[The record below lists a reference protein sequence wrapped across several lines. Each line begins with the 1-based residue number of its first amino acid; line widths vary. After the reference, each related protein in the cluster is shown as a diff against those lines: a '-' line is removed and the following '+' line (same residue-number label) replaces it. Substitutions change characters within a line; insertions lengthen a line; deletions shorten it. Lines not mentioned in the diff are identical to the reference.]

1 MEKKANAKITNY
13 VDEMSLNVITKIQQG
28 ENNES
33 LISYIQDYPLFT
45 LDSEDFTKRKRVK
58 NKIPLGDRCC
68 AKRADGGQCTR
79 RKKNDQDNYC
89 GTHMKGTPHG
99 TINVIVS
106 DLVGVKKEV
115 WVEEIGGIM
124 YYLDNNNNIYNT
136 EDVMSNRENPKI
148 IAKWRKNMLGG
159 YELCE

>member
-1 MEKKANAKITNY
+1 MEKKANAKIMEY
-13 VDEMSLNVITKIQQG
+13 VSGMQINIISNIREGMDNDDIIRYIQQYPQF
-28 ENNES
+28 S
-33 LISYIQDYPLFT
+33 LET
-45 LDSEDFTKRKRVK
+45 EDFTKRKRIK
-58 NKIPLGDRCC
+58 NKIPLADRCC
-68 AKRADGGQCTR
+68 AKRANGEQCTR
-79 RKKNDQDNYC
+79 RKKSDQDNYC
-89 GTHMKGTPHG
+89 GTHIKGVPHG
-99 TINVIVS
+99 SINVVVS
-106 DLVGVKKEV
+106 DFVGVKKEV

>member
-1 MEKKANAKITNY
+1 MEKKANAKIMEY
-13 VDEMSLNVITKIQQG
+13 VSGMQINIITKIREGIDNDDIIQ
-28 ENNES
+28 
-33 LISYIQDYPLFT
+33 YIQQYPQFSLET
-45 LDSEDFTKRKRVK
+45 EDFTKRKRIK

-68 AKRADGGQCTR
+68 AKRANGEQCTR
-79 RKKNDQDNYC
+79 RKKSDQDNYC
-89 GTHMKGTPHG
+89 GTHMKGVPHG
-99 TINVIVS
+99 SINVVVS
-106 DLVGVKKEV
+106 DFVGVKKEV

-148 IAKWRKNMLGG
+148 IEKWRKNMLGG

>member
-13 VDEMSLNVITKIQQG
+13 VDEMRLNVITKIQQG
-28 ENNES
+28 ETNES
-33 LISYIQDYPLFT
+33 LISYIQEYPLFS

-124 YYLDNNNNIYNT
+124 YYLDNNNNVYNA
-136 EDVMSNRENPKI
+136 EDIMSNRTNPKI
-148 IAKWRKNMLGG
+148 IAKWEKNLRGE
-159 YELCE
+159 YEICN

>member
-13 VDEMSLNVITKIQQG
+13 VDEMRLNVITKIQQG

>member
-1 MEKKANAKITNY
+1 MET
-13 VDEMSLNVITKIQQG
+13 
-28 ENNES
+28 
-33 LISYIQDYPLFT
+33 
-45 LDSEDFTKRKRVK
+45 EDFTKRKRIK

-68 AKRADGGQCTR
+68 AKRANGEQCTR
-79 RKKNDQDNYC
+79 RKKSDQDNYC
-89 GTHMKGTPHG
+89 GTHMKGVPHG
-99 TINVIVS
+99 SINVVVS
-106 DLVGVKKEV
+106 DFVGVKKEV

>member
-1 MEKKANAKITNY
+1 MEKKANAKIMEY
-13 VDEMSLNVITKIQQG
+13 VSGMQINIISKIREGMDNDDIIRYIQQYPSF
-28 ENNES
+28 S
-33 LISYIQDYPLFT
+33 LET
-45 LDSEDFTKRKRVK
+45 EDFTKRKRIK

-68 AKRADGGQCTR
+68 AKRANGEQCTR
-79 RKKNDQDNYC
+79 RKKSDQDNYC
-89 GTHMKGTPHG
+89 GTHMKGVPHG
-99 TINVIVS
+99 SINVVVS
-106 DLVGVKKEV
+106 DFVGVKKEV

-136 EDVMSNRENPKI
+136 EDVMSNRDNPKI

>member
-13 VDEMSLNVITKIQQG
+13 VDEMRLNVITKIQQG
-28 ENNES
+28 ETNES
-33 LISYIQDYPLFT
+33 LIS
-45 LDSEDFTKRKRVK
+45 DFTKRKRVK

-124 YYLDNNNNIYNT
+124 YYLDNNNNVYNA
-136 EDVMSNRENPKI
+136 EDIMSNRTNPKI
-148 IAKWRKNMLGG
+148 IAKWEKTLRGE
-159 YELCE
+159 YEICN